1 MDAVNIGLLALGVV
15 AGSLALGLVTLW
27 LLIRMIYKGD

>member
-1 MDAVNIGLLALGVV
+1 MDDVNIGLLILEVV
-15 AGSLALGLVTLW
+15 AGSLALALVTLW